1 MHHHYILNK
10 PAGYISQFVSN
21 EPTRRNKKKLGE
33 LYDFA
38 EGTMAIGRLDQ
49 NSEGLLLLTT
59 DGLVSESV
67 RSTSVEKE
75 YYILVDGII
84 SDNAIRDLTSGITI
98 SIKGRKYKTL
108 PCKAQR
114 LTTDPGFGP
123 RATMMRGDNH
133 GPMSWLSITITEGRY
148 RQVRKM
154 SAAVG
159 YPVIRLVRVRIGST
173 LLGDMQQGGL
183 VEVDHFDI

>member
-1 MHHHYILNK
+1 MHHHYILHK

-59 DGLVSESV
+59 DGKVSEAV
-67 RSTSVEKE
+67 RSKTVEKE
-75 YYILVDGII
+75 YYILVDGMITDEAI
-84 SDNAIRDLTSGITI
+84 SRLTTGVTI
-98 SIKGRKYKTL
+98 SIHGKRYTTL
-108 PCKAQR
+108 PCHAHR
-114 LTTDPGFGP
+114 LKGDPGFAP

-133 GPMSWLSITITEGRY
+133 GPMSWVSVTITEGKY

-159 YPVIRLVRVRIGST
+159 YPVIRLVRVRIGHV
-173 LLGDMQQGGL
+173 LLKDMAQGA
-183 VEVDHFDI
+183 VIEVDKFDI